1 MSKIPERIYIPEYV
15 PVFDKVPWLNAQ
27 RQDYK
32 LLKNTP

>member
-27 RQDYK
+27 RQDYN
-32 LLKNTP
+32 LLKNKP